1 MFQNLCLYICVYLVI
16 FISINIYVYSYLFI
30 FFKHS
35 VGIWDPLG
43 AEGFRIGLASEVQD
57 LALRLR
63 PDLGL
68 AEYLQGF

>member
-43 AEGFRIGLASEVQD
+43 LKVSGSAWLRRFRIWPFGYVRIWA
-57 LALRLR
+57 
-63 PDLGL
+63 
-68 AEYLQGF
+68 